1 MAPWHAQVAAVP
13 DERRSAERS
22 RIDCPA
28 QLHLTIGVRFG
39 SLWDLSLGGARVRVS
54 DPPRVGS
61 EVLLKWQSHEAFCH
75 VIWATEDMCGLS
87 FDRALSPEMLD
98 ESLKEEQEAAKTR
111 PAGPVAAVGNIP
123 LGQKRRRF

>member
-1 MAPWHAQVAAVP
+1 MASWRAEVAAVP
-13 DERRSAERS
+13 VDRRGADRT

-28 QLHLTIGVRFG
+28 QLHLTTGIRFG
-39 SLWDLSLGGARVRVS
+39 SLWDLSLGGARVQVS

-87 FDRALSPEMLD
+87 FDRPLSPEMLD
-98 ESLKEEQEAAKTR
+98 ESLKEEQEAK
-111 PAGPVAAVGNIP
+111 PAGPVAAVGKIP